1 MLSVDHSR
9 LVSWVDT
16 ERLND
21 QVLDLLRLPIEEL
34 VVLVEGLV
42 SYPRLSLPET
52 LLDQL
57 LPLYLYLSQLDL
69 SGLGVSELEDLNPFV
84 QGLSLYVL
92 CHDERSELG
101 IDLVDLLPCQVKLV
115 GDRFDLLEAEFAR
128 SYQIFRLG
136 NWVLS
141 SFDLFRL
148 RPGDSLALGNTR
160 SPFHEGLVGVQSVIE
175 FFGLLSQGFWCCPL
189 RDNLCEEVGC
199 RRHDGGLR

>member
-34 VVLVEGLV
+34 VVLVKGLV

-69 SGLGVSELEDLNPFV
+69 SGLRVSELEDLNPFV

-141 SFDLFRL
+141 LS
-148 RPGDSLALGNTR
+148 
-160 SPFHEGLVGVQSVIE
+160 IC
-175 FFGLLSQGFWCCPL
+175 FGLGRGIAWLWVTRGVRFMRVW
-189 RDNLCEEVGC
+189 
-199 RRHDGGLR
+199 